1 MWQIL
6 YTNIRGF
13 RGKKHSLIEI
23 LEDTQPHLFLL
34 TETQMRSN
42 ISEKIDGYTLF
53 SRVRDQKNGGG
64 VAILVRDDIRNII
77 TPQVPERNIELIWA
91 IIQRKKKPPLFIG
104 SYLGN
109 KRREPTKMKLNVNL
123 IECKSNV

>member
-1 MWQIL
+1 
-6 YTNIRGF
+6 
-13 RGKKHSLIEI
+13 
-23 LEDTQPHLFLL
+23 
-34 TETQMRSN
+34 MRSN

-77 TPQVPERNIELIWA
+77 TPQVPDRNIELIWA